1 MKTLNIPESSNIAA
15 VRYDED
21 AQRLEVDFKNGGSTY
36 EYYKV
41 PKDVAEGFETA
52 ESAGKYFHANI
63 VKGGYEYKRK

>member
-1 MKTLNIPESSNIAA
+1 MKKLNIPESSNIAA

-21 AQRLEVDFKNGGSTY
+21 AQRLEVDFKNGGATY

-63 VKGGYEYKRK
+63 VKGGYEYKKL

>member
-1 MKTLNIPESSNIAA
+1 MKKLNTPESSNIAA

-21 AQRLEVDFKNGGSTY
+21 TQRLEVDFKNGGATY

-41 PKDVAEGFETA
+41 PKDVAEGFEKA

-63 VKGGYEYKRK
+63 VKGGYEYKKL

>member
-1 MKTLNIPESSNIAA
+1 MKKLNIPESSNIAA

-21 AQRLEVDFKNGGSTY
+21 AQRLEVDFKNGGATY

-63 VKGGYEYKRK
+63 VKGGYGYKKL